1 MNKILVISNNQ
12 ALKNLLTNQ
21 QEFEFIFIDDQ
32 EKIEQ
37 FFDDSQNY
45 QTGAITLLIIDYKIS
60 SQQFLAK
67 FALPKNLPINL
78 PINLPVIC
86 LLENSGE
93 NLPIKNLTTLTK
105 PFKII
110 DLLAI
115 ITKIIA
121 NQEPKIINYKNCQI
135 NFQTRTVC
143 YNQNE
148 IKLTELESNLLKYLV
163 EHSQNISKNDLLI
176 EVWKVKNLGN
186 INDTGVVE
194 AAFNKLKKK
203 LKELGDNDLLTQI
216 QLAFQPSQSGHK
228 KE

>member
-37 FFDDSQNY
+37 FDDALQK
-45 QTGAITLLIIDYKIS
+45 AITLLIIDHKIS
-60 SQQFLAK
+60 SQQFATN
-67 FALPKNLPINL
+67 FALTK
-78 PINLPVIC
+78 NLPVIS
-86 LLENSGE
+86 LLENEGE
-93 NLPIKNLTTLTK
+93 TLLIKNLTTLTK
-105 PFKII
+105 PFRII

-115 ITKIIA
+115 ITKIIGS
-121 NQEPKIINYKNCQI
+121 QEPKIINYKNCQI
-135 NFQTRTVC
+135 NFQTRTVFC
-143 YNQNE
+143 NQNE

-163 EHSQNISKNDLLI
+163 EHSQNISKNELLI
-176 EVWKVKNLGN
+176 EVWKLKNLEN

-194 AAFNKLKKK
+194 AAFSKLKKK

-216 QLAFQPSQSGHK
+216 QLAFQPKQSGLK
-228 KE
+228 

>member
-1 MNKILVISNNQ
+1 MNKILVISGNQ

-37 FFDDSQNY
+37 FVDDSQNWKN
-45 QTGAITLLIIDYKIS
+45 GAITLLIIDHKIS
-60 SQQFLAK
+60 SQQFCAK
-67 FALPKNLPINL
+67 FALPKNLP
-78 PINLPVIC
+78 VIS
-86 LLENSGE
+86 LLENAGE
-93 NLPIKNLTTLTK
+93 ALPIKNLTILTK

-115 ITKIIA
+115 ITNIIT

-148 IKLTELESNLLKYLV
+148 IKLTELESNLLKYLI
-163 EHSQNISKNDLLI
+163 EHSQNISKNELLI
-176 EVWKVKNLGN
+176 EVWKVKNLEN

-203 LKELGDNDLLTQI
+203 LKELGNNHLLTQI
-216 QLAFQPSQSGHK
+216 QLAFQPNQSGHK

>member
-1 MNKILVISNNQ
+1 MNKILVISDNQ

-37 FFDDSQNY
+37 FFDDPQKWQN
-45 QTGAITLLIIDYKIS
+45 GAITLLIIDHKIS
-60 SQQFLAK
+60 SQQFCTK
-67 FALPKNLPINL
+67 FALPKNLP
-78 PINLPVIC
+78 VIS
-86 LLENSGE
+86 LLENAGE
-93 NLPIKNLTTLTK
+93 ALTIKNLTTLTK

-148 IKLTELESNLLKYLV
+148 IKLTEL
-163 EHSQNISKNDLLI
+163 
-176 EVWKVKNLGN
+176 
-186 INDTGVVE
+186 
-194 AAFNKLKKK
+194 
-203 LKELGDNDLLTQI
+203 
-216 QLAFQPSQSGHK
+216 
-228 KE
+228 